1 MTLHLLISYIRD
13 LTMIFSSLFSV
24 VGMAV
29 LFLIAWVFSS
39 NKRAINYRTIISAFV
54 IQVALGALA
63 LYVPLGREMLQGL
76 ASGIQSVIGYG
87 YEGVRFLFGNL
98 APNAKGDQGIGGF
111 IFAIN
116 VLAIIIFFASLISL
130 LYYLKIMPLVI
141 NLIGGALQKCL
152 GTSKAESMS
161 AAANIFVA
169 HTEAPLVIKP
179 YLKSMSDSEIFAVMC
194 VGMASVAGPVLAGY
208 ASMGIPLPYLI
219 AASFM
224 SAPGGLLFAK
234 IIYPQNEAISSHAD
248 VSVEKHV
255 NAIEAIAN
263 GASTGLNLAL
273 HVGAMLLA
281 FVGMLALINGLL
293 GVVGGFLGMEHLSL
307 GVILGALLKP
317 LAFMLG
323 IPWSQAG
330 IAGEII
336 GIKIALNEFVGYMQF
351 LPYLGD
357 NPPLILS
364 EKTKAI
370 ITFALCGFANLSS
383 VAMLIGGL
391 GSLVP
396 KKKDLIIR
404 LALKAVLV
412 GTLSNFMSATIA
424 GLFIGLNAH

>member
-1 MTLHLLISYIRD
+1 
-13 LTMIFSSLFSV
+13 MIFSSLFSV

-39 NKRAINYRTIISAFV
+39 NKRAINYRTIVSAFV

-76 ASGIQSVIGYG
+76 ASGIQSVISYG

-130 LYYLKIMPLVI
+130 LYYLKIMPLFI

-248 VSVEKHV
+248 VSAEKHV

-307 GVILGALLKP
+307 GLILGTLLKP

-357 NPPLILS
+357 NPPLVLS

-396 KKKDLIIR
+396 KKKDLIVR

>member
-1 MTLHLLISYIRD
+1 MHLLISCIRD

-87 YEGVRFLFGNL
+87 YEGVRFLFGSL

-248 VSVEKHV
+248 VSAEKHV

-307 GVILGALLKP
+307 GLILGTLLKP

-396 KKKDLIIR
+396 KKKDLIVR

>member
-1 MTLHLLISYIRD
+1 
-13 LTMIFSSLFSV
+13 MIFSSLFSV

-63 LYVPLGREMLQGL
+63 LYVPLGREILQGL

-87 YEGVRFLFGNL
+87 YEGVRFLFGSL

-130 LYYLKIMPLVI
+130 LYYLKIMPLFI

-248 VSVEKHV
+248 VSAEKHV

-307 GVILGALLKP
+307 GLILGTLLKP

>member
-1 MTLHLLISYIRD
+1 
-13 LTMIFSSLFSV
+13 MIFSSLFSV

-39 NKRAINYRTIISAFV
+39 NKRAINYRTIVSAFV

-248 VSVEKHV
+248 VSAEKHV

-293 GVVGGFLGMEHLSL
+293 GVVGGVLGMEHLSL
-307 GVILGALLKP
+307 GLILGALLKP

-396 KKKDLIIR
+396 KKKDLIVR

-424 GLFIGLNAH
+424 GLFIGLNTH

>member
-1 MTLHLLISYIRD
+1 
-13 LTMIFSSLFSV
+13 MIFSSLFSV

-39 NKRAINYRTIISAFV
+39 NKRAINYRTIVSAFV

-76 ASGIQSVIGYG
+76 ASGIQSVISYG

-111 IFAIN
+111 VFAIN

-130 LYYLKIMPLVI
+130 LYYLKIMPLFI

-248 VSVEKHV
+248 VSAEKHV

-293 GVVGGFLGMEHLSL
+293 GVVGGVLGMEHLSL
-307 GVILGALLKP
+307 GLILGALLKP

-357 NPPLILS
+357 NPPLVLS

-396 KKKDLIIR
+396 KKKDLIVR

>member
-1 MTLHLLISYIRD
+1 
-13 LTMIFSSLFSV
+13 MIFSSLFSV

-29 LFLIAWVFSS
+29 LFLIAWVFSG
-39 NKRAINYRTIISAFV
+39 NKRAINYRTIVSAFV

-76 ASGIQSVIGYG
+76 ASGIQSVISYG

-130 LYYLKIMPLVI
+130 LYYLKIMPLFI

-248 VSVEKHV
+248 VSAEKHV

-307 GVILGALLKP
+307 GLILGALLKP

-357 NPPLILS
+357 NPPLVLS

>member
-1 MTLHLLISYIRD
+1 
-13 LTMIFSSLFSV
+13 MIFSSLFSV

-29 LFLIAWVFSS
+29 LFLIAWVFSG
-39 NKRAINYRTIISAFV
+39 NKRAINYRTIVSAFV

-76 ASGIQSVIGYG
+76 ASGIQSVISYG

-248 VSVEKHV
+248 VSAEKHV

-307 GVILGALLKP
+307 GLILGTLLKP

-336 GIKIALNEFVGYMQF
+336 GIKIALNEFVGYMQL

-424 GLFIGLNAH
+424 GLFIGLSAN

>member
-1 MTLHLLISYIRD
+1 
-13 LTMIFSSLFSV
+13 MIFSSLFSV

-39 NKRAINYRTIISAFV
+39 NKRAINYRTIVSAFV

-76 ASGIQSVIGYG
+76 ASGIQSVISYG

-111 IFAIN
+111 VFAIN

-248 VSVEKHV
+248 VSAEKHV

-293 GVVGGFLGMEHLSL
+293 GVVGGVLGMEHLSL
-307 GVILGALLKP
+307 GLILGTLLKP

-336 GIKIALNEFVGYMQF
+336 GIKIALNEFVGYMQL

-404 LALKAVLV
+404 FALKAVLV

>member
-1 MTLHLLISYIRD
+1 
-13 LTMIFSSLFSV
+13 MIFSSLFSV

-39 NKRAINYRTIISAFV
+39 NKRAINYRTIVSAFV

-248 VSVEKHV
+248 ASAEKHV

-293 GVVGGFLGMEHLSL
+293 GVVGGVLGMEHLSL
-307 GVILGALLKP
+307 GLILGTLLKP

-357 NPPLILS
+357 NPPLVLS

>member
-1 MTLHLLISYIRD
+1 
-13 LTMIFSSLFSV
+13 MIFSSLFSV

-29 LFLIAWVFSS
+29 LFLIAWMFSS
-39 NKRAINYRTIISAFV
+39 NKRAINYRTIVSAFV

-76 ASGIQSVIGYG
+76 ASGIQSVISYG

-111 IFAIN
+111 VFAIN

-130 LYYLKIMPLVI
+130 LYYLKIMPLFI

-248 VSVEKHV
+248 ASAEKHV

-307 GVILGALLKP
+307 GLILGTLLKP

-404 LALKAVLV
+404 FALKAVLV

>member
-1 MTLHLLISYIRD
+1 MHLLISYIRD

-248 VSVEKHV
+248 VSAEKHV

-307 GVILGALLKP
+307 GLILGTLLKP

-357 NPPLILS
+357 NPPLVLS

-396 KKKDLIIR
+396 KKKDLIVR

-424 GLFIGLNAH
+424 GLFIGLNAR

>member
-1 MTLHLLISYIRD
+1 MHLLISYIRD

-130 LYYLKIMPLVI
+130 LYYLKIMPLFI

-234 IIYPQNEAISSHAD
+234 IIYPQNETTSSHAD
-248 VSVEKHV
+248 VSAEEHV
-255 NAIEAIAN
+255 NIIEAIAN
-263 GASTGLNLAL
+263 GASTGLHLAL

-307 GVILGALLKP
+307 GVVLGTLLKP

-336 GIKIALNEFVGYMQF
+336 GIKIALNEFVGYMQL

-396 KKKDLIIR
+396 KKKDFIAR

>member
-1 MTLHLLISYIRD
+1 
-13 LTMIFSSLFSV
+13 MIFSSLFSV

-98 APNAKGDQGIGGF
+98 APNAKGDQGVGGF

-248 VSVEKHV
+248 VSAEKHV

-307 GVILGALLKP
+307 GLILGTLLKP

-396 KKKDLIIR
+396 KKKDLIVR

>member
-1 MTLHLLISYIRD
+1 
-13 LTMIFSSLFSV
+13 MIFSSLFSV

-87 YEGVRFLFGNL
+87 YEGVRFLFGSL

-248 VSVEKHV
+248 VSAEKHV

-307 GVILGALLKP
+307 GLILGTLLKP

-336 GIKIALNEFVGYMQF
+336 GIKIALNEFVGYMRL

-424 GLFIGLNAH
+424 GLFVGLSAH

>member
-1 MTLHLLISYIRD
+1 
-13 LTMIFSSLFSV
+13 MIFSSLFSV

-39 NKRAINYRTIISAFV
+39 NKRAINYRTIVSAFV

-76 ASGIQSVIGYG
+76 ASGIQSVISYG

-281 FVGMLALINGLL
+281 FVGMLALINGFL

-307 GVILGALLKP
+307 GVVLGTLLKP

-336 GIKIALNEFVGYMQF
+336 GIKIALNEFVGYMQL

-424 GLFIGLNAH
+424 GLFIGLSAN

>member
-1 MTLHLLISYIRD
+1 
-13 LTMIFSSLFSV
+13 MIFSSLFSV

-39 NKRAINYRTIISAFV
+39 NKRAINYRTIVSAFV

-76 ASGIQSVIGYG
+76 ASGIQSVISYG

-111 IFAIN
+111 VFAIN

-130 LYYLKIMPLVI
+130 LYYLKIMPLFI

-248 VSVEKHV
+248 ASAEKHV

-307 GVILGALLKP
+307 GLILGTLLKP

-336 GIKIALNEFVGYMQF
+336 GIKIALNEFVGYMQL

>member
-1 MTLHLLISYIRD
+1 
-13 LTMIFSSLFSV
+13 MIFSSLFSV

-29 LFLIAWVFSS
+29 LFLIAWVFSG

-87 YEGVRFLFGNL
+87 YEGVRFLFGSL

-248 VSVEKHV
+248 VSAEKHV

-307 GVILGALLKP
+307 GLILGTLLKP

-396 KKKDLIIR
+396 KKKDLIVR

>member
-1 MTLHLLISYIRD
+1 MHLLISYIRD

-39 NKRAINYRTIISAFV
+39 NKRAINYRTIVSAFV

-76 ASGIQSVIGYG
+76 ASGIQSVISYG

-111 IFAIN
+111 VFAIN

-130 LYYLKIMPLVI
+130 LYYLKIMPLFI

-307 GVILGALLKP
+307 GLILGTLLKP

-336 GIKIALNEFVGYMQF
+336 GIKIALNEFVGYMQL

>member
-1 MTLHLLISYIRD
+1 
-13 LTMIFSSLFSV
+13 MIFSSLFSV

-248 VSVEKHV
+248 VSAEKHV

-307 GVILGALLKP
+307 GLILGTLLKP

-396 KKKDLIIR
+396 KKKDLIVR
-404 LALKAVLV
+404 LALRAVLV

>member
-1 MTLHLLISYIRD
+1 
-13 LTMIFSSLFSV
+13 MIFSSLFSV

-29 LFLIAWVFSS
+29 LFLIAWVFSG
-39 NKRAINYRTIISAFV
+39 NKRAINYRTIVSAFV

-111 IFAIN
+111 VFAIN

-130 LYYLKIMPLVI
+130 LYYLKIMPLFI

-248 VSVEKHV
+248 VSAEKHV

-307 GVILGALLKP
+307 GLILGTLLKP

>member
-1 MTLHLLISYIRD
+1 M
-13 LTMIFSSLFSV
+13 
-24 VGMAV
+24 

-39 NKRAINYRTIISAFV
+39 NKRAINYRTIVSAFV

-76 ASGIQSVIGYG
+76 ASGIQSVISYG

-130 LYYLKIMPLVI
+130 LYYLKIMPLFI

-307 GVILGALLKP
+307 GLILGMLLKP

-330 IAGEII
+330 ISGEII

>member
-1 MTLHLLISYIRD
+1 MHLLISYIRD

-29 LFLIAWVFSS
+29 LFLIAWVFSG

-87 YEGVRFLFGNL
+87 YEGVRFLFGSL

-248 VSVEKHV
+248 VSAEKHV

-293 GVVGGFLGMEHLSL
+293 GVVGGVLGMEHLSL
-307 GVILGALLKP
+307 GLVLGTLLKP

-357 NPPLILS
+357 NPPLVLS

-396 KKKDLIIR
+396 KKKDLIVR

>member
-1 MTLHLLISYIRD
+1 
-13 LTMIFSSLFSV
+13 MIFSSLLSV

-29 LFLIAWVFSS
+29 LFLIAWVFSG
-39 NKRAINYRTIISAFV
+39 NKRAINYRTIVSAFV

-63 LYVPLGREMLQGL
+63 LYVPLGREILQGL
-76 ASGIQSVIGYG
+76 ASGIQSVISYG

-307 GVILGALLKP
+307 GVVLGTLLKP

-336 GIKIALNEFVGYMQF
+336 GIKIALNEFVGYMQL

-396 KKKDLIIR
+396 KKKDFIAR

>member
-1 MTLHLLISYIRD
+1 
-13 LTMIFSSLFSV
+13 MIFSSLFSV

-39 NKRAINYRTIISAFV
+39 NKRAINYRTIVSALV

-87 YEGVRFLFGNL
+87 YEGVRFLFGSL

-248 VSVEKHV
+248 VSAEKHV

-293 GVVGGFLGMEHLSL
+293 GVVGGVLGMEHLSL
-307 GVILGALLKP
+307 GLILGTLLKP

-396 KKKDLIIR
+396 KKKDLIVR

>member
-1 MTLHLLISYIRD
+1 
-13 LTMIFSSLFSV
+13 MIFSSLFSV

-29 LFLIAWVFSS
+29 LFLIAWVFSG
-39 NKRAINYRTIISAFV
+39 NKRAINYRTIVSAFV

-76 ASGIQSVIGYG
+76 ASGIQSVISYG

-248 VSVEKHV
+248 VSAEKHV

-307 GVILGALLKP
+307 GLILGTLLKP

>member
-1 MTLHLLISYIRD
+1 MHLLISYIRD

-29 LFLIAWVFSS
+29 LFLIAWVFSG
-39 NKRAINYRTIISAFV
+39 NKRAINYRTIVSAFV

-76 ASGIQSVIGYG
+76 ASGIQSVISYG

-111 IFAIN
+111 VFAIN

-130 LYYLKIMPLVI
+130 LYYLKIMPLFI

-248 VSVEKHV
+248 VSAEKHV

-307 GVILGALLKP
+307 GLILGTLLKP

-336 GIKIALNEFVGYMQF
+336 GIKIALNEFVGYMQL

>member
-1 MTLHLLISYIRD
+1 
-13 LTMIFSSLFSV
+13 MIFSSLFSV

-39 NKRAINYRTIISAFV
+39 NKRAINYRTILSAFV

-248 VSVEKHV
+248 ASAEKHV

-293 GVVGGFLGMEHLSL
+293 GVVGGFIGMEHLSL
-307 GVILGALLKP
+307 GLILGTLLKP

-396 KKKDLIIR
+396 KKKDLIVR

>member
-1 MTLHLLISYIRD
+1 
-13 LTMIFSSLFSV
+13 MIFSSLFSV

-29 LFLIAWVFSS
+29 LFLIAWVFSG
-39 NKRAINYRTIISAFV
+39 NKRAINYRTIVSAFV

-76 ASGIQSVIGYG
+76 ASGIQSVISYG

-130 LYYLKIMPLVI
+130 LYYLKIMPLFI

-234 IIYPQNEAISSHAD
+234 IIYPQNEAISNHAD
-248 VSVEKHV
+248 VSAEKHV
-255 NAIEAIAN
+255 NALEAIAN

-307 GVILGALLKP
+307 GLVLGTLLKP

-396 KKKDLIIR
+396 KKKDLIVR

>member
-1 MTLHLLISYIRD
+1 M
-13 LTMIFSSLFSV
+13 MIFSSLFSV

-39 NKRAINYRTIISAFV
+39 NKRAINYRTIVSAFV

-76 ASGIQSVIGYG
+76 ASGIQSVISYG

-130 LYYLKIMPLVI
+130 LYYLKIMPLFI

-248 VSVEKHV
+248 VSAEKHV

-307 GVILGALLKP
+307 GLILGTLLKP

-357 NPPLILS
+357 NPPLVLS

>member
-1 MTLHLLISYIRD
+1 
-13 LTMIFSSLFSV
+13 MIFSSLFSV

-29 LFLIAWVFSS
+29 LFLIAWVFSG

-141 NLIGGALQKCL
+141 NLIGGALQRCL

-248 VSVEKHV
+248 VSAEKHV

-293 GVVGGFLGMEHLSL
+293 GVVGGFLGMDHLSL
-307 GVILGALLKP
+307 GLILGTLLKP

-396 KKKDLIIR
+396 KKKDLIVR

>member
-1 MTLHLLISYIRD
+1 
-13 LTMIFSSLFSV
+13 MIFSSLFSV

-98 APNAKGDQGIGGF
+98 APNTKGDQGIGGF

-248 VSVEKHV
+248 VSAEKHV

-307 GVILGALLKP
+307 GLVLGTLLKP

-357 NPPLILS
+357 NPPLVLS

-396 KKKDLIIR
+396 KKKDLIVR

>member
-1 MTLHLLISYIRD
+1 
-13 LTMIFSSLFSV
+13 MIFSSLFSV

-29 LFLIAWVFSS
+29 LFLIAWVFSG

-87 YEGVRFLFGNL
+87 YEGVRFLFGSL

-224 SAPGGLLFAK
+224 SLPGGLLFAK

-248 VSVEKHV
+248 VSAEKHV

-293 GVVGGFLGMEHLSL
+293 GVVGGVLGMEHLSL
-307 GVILGALLKP
+307 GLVLGTLLKP

-357 NPPLILS
+357 NPPLVLS

-396 KKKDLIIR
+396 KKKDLIVR

>member
-1 MTLHLLISYIRD
+1 MIS
-13 LTMIFSSLFSV
+13 SSLFSV

-29 LFLIAWVFSS
+29 LFLIAWVFSG
-39 NKRAINYRTIISAFV
+39 NKRAINYRTIIIAFV
-54 IQVALGALA
+54 IQVALGAFA
-63 LYVPLGREMLQGL
+63 LYVPLGREILQSL
-76 ASGIQSVIGYG
+76 ANGIQSVISYG

-141 NLIGGALQKCL
+141 NLIGGALRKCL
-152 GTSKAESMS
+152 GTSKAESMG

-234 IIYPQNEAISSHAD
+234 IIYPQNEKISNHMD

-263 GASTGLNLAL
+263 GASTGLHLAL

-307 GVILGALLKP
+307 GLILGALLKP

-336 GIKIALNEFVGYMQF
+336 GIKIALNEFVGYMQL

-391 GSLVP
+391 GNLVP
-396 KKKDLIIR
+396 NKKDLIAR
-404 LALKAVLV
+404 LALKAVLA

>member
-1 MTLHLLISYIRD
+1 
-13 LTMIFSSLFSV
+13 MIFSSLFSV

-76 ASGIQSVIGYG
+76 ASGIQSVISYG

-130 LYYLKIMPLVI
+130 LYYLKIMPLFI

-248 VSVEKHV
+248 VSAEKHV

-307 GVILGALLKP
+307 GLILGTLLKP

>member
-1 MTLHLLISYIRD
+1 
-13 LTMIFSSLFSV
+13 MIFSSLFSV

-39 NKRAINYRTIISAFV
+39 NKRAINYRTIVSAFV

-76 ASGIQSVIGYG
+76 ASGIQSVISYG

-130 LYYLKIMPLVI
+130 LYYLKIMPLFI

-248 VSVEKHV
+248 VSAEKHV

-307 GVILGALLKP
+307 GLILGTLLKP

-336 GIKIALNEFVGYMQF
+336 GIKIALNEFVGYMQL

-357 NPPLILS
+357 NPPLVLS

>member
-1 MTLHLLISYIRD
+1 
-13 LTMIFSSLFSV
+13 MIFSSLFSV

-29 LFLIAWVFSS
+29 LFLIAWVFSG
-39 NKRAINYRTIISAFV
+39 NKRAINYRTIVSAFV

-76 ASGIQSVIGYG
+76 ASGIQSVISYG

-248 VSVEKHV
+248 ASAEKHV

-307 GVILGALLKP
+307 GLILGTLLKP

-396 KKKDLIIR
+396 KKKDLIVR

-424 GLFIGLNAH
+424 GLFIGLNAQ

>member
-1 MTLHLLISYIRD
+1 MHLLISCIRD

-29 LFLIAWVFSS
+29 LFLIAWVFSG
-39 NKRAINYRTIISAFV
+39 NKRAINYRTIVSAFV

-76 ASGIQSVIGYG
+76 ASGIQSVISYG

-130 LYYLKIMPLVI
+130 LYYLKIMPLFI

-248 VSVEKHV
+248 VSAEKHV

-293 GVVGGFLGMEHLSL
+293 GVVGGVLGMEHLSL
-307 GVILGALLKP
+307 GLILGTLLKP

-357 NPPLILS
+357 NSPLILS

>member
-1 MTLHLLISYIRD
+1 
-13 LTMIFSSLFSV
+13 MIFSSLFSV

-29 LFLIAWVFSS
+29 LFLIAWVFSG

-76 ASGIQSVIGYG
+76 ASGIQSVISYG

-248 VSVEKHV
+248 VSAEKHV

-293 GVVGGFLGMEHLSL
+293 GVVGGVLGMEHLSL
-307 GVILGALLKP
+307 GLILGTLLKP

-357 NPPLILS
+357 NPPLVLS

>member
-1 MTLHLLISYIRD
+1 
-13 LTMIFSSLFSV
+13 MIFSSLLSV

-39 NKRAINYRTIISAFV
+39 NKRAINYRTIVSTFV

-63 LYVPLGREMLQGL
+63 LYVPLGREILQGL
-76 ASGIQSVIGYG
+76 ASGIQSVISYG

-248 VSVEKHV
+248 VSAEKHV

-307 GVILGALLKP
+307 GLILGALLKP
-317 LAFMLG
+317 LAFILG

-336 GIKIALNEFVGYMQF
+336 GIKIVLNEFVGYMQF

>member
-1 MTLHLLISYIRD
+1 
-13 LTMIFSSLFSV
+13 MIFSSLFSV

-29 LFLIAWVFSS
+29 LFLIAWVFSG

-76 ASGIQSVIGYG
+76 ASGIQSVISYG

-248 VSVEKHV
+248 VSIEKHV

-293 GVVGGFLGMEHLSL
+293 GVVGGVLGMEHLSL
-307 GVILGALLKP
+307 GLILGTLLKP

-424 GLFIGLNAH
+424 GLFIGLSAN